1 MFDASHYV
9 PILLAKR
16 GERIALR
23 ELPTTIRSG
32 FTPLLE
38 VPQVPM
44 DWEEDE
50 PKPLDTYIK
59 AFPKRLN
66 TDWGSSARFFL
77 DVPYLLD
84 PEELIDEQHP
94 VSVLFAGCLEYNLNV
109 VPVAAPER
117 DDVYNAAVRGVM
129 EADGRGVC
137 LRLPKDE
144 LETSTQTVEAMLDN
158 LGTTPELTDLIVD
171 LGPVDDPNVPMLV
184 VALRAILSA
193 PPFTNHPWRTLTVA
207 SGAFP
212 QSLSA
217 LPQGLSALPRADW
230 TLWNHVRNGLPNGV
244 RIPKLAT
251 MESSRQFGKSSTPSS

>member
-77 DVPYLLD
+77 DVPYLLRSRG
-84 PEELIDEQHP
+84 IDRR
-94 VSVLFAGCLEYNLNV
+94 A
-109 VPVAAPER
+109 
-117 DDVYNAAVRGVM
+117 
-129 EADGRGVC
+129 
-137 LRLPKDE
+137 
-144 LETSTQTVEAMLDN
+144 TS
-158 LGTTPELTDLIVD
+158 
-171 LGPVDDPNVPMLV
+171 
-184 VALRAILSA
+184 
-193 PPFTNHPWRTLTVA
+193 
-207 SGAFP
+207 
-212 QSLSA
+212 
-217 LPQGLSALPRADW
+217 GLSPLR
-230 TLWNHVRNGLPNGV
+230 GLSG
-244 RIPKLAT
+244 I
-251 MESSRQFGKSSTPSS
+251 